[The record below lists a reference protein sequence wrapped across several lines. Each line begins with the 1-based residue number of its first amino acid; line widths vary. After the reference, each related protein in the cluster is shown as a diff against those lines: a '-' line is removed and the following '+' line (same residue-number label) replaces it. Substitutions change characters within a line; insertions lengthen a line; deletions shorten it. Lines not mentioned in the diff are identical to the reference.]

1 MVRPLTRI
9 KFMEKQEKL
18 LKPAQFTEQ
27 KLITAIVN
35 GDWKTG
41 GKLPPERELSD
52 LLGVTRPTL
61 REVLQRLSRDGWI
74 TIKHGRPTIV
84 NDYKNNGGL
93 GVLKSLINY
102 EGLTSAT
109 LIHDW
114 LEFRV
119 LVMPTLALKA
129 IKSNADEI
137 LDMLNNAPDISVDSR
152 VFSIFDWDLQ
162 MLMIKKSNNSIAIML
177 YNDLT
182 EIYHKKGEMFFADK
196 QIKSKSI
203 DYYKKLKEAIEK
215 NSKDIVSIIEQT
227 MQNSLE
233 IWERVN
239 HYNT

>member
-119 LVMPTLALKA
+119 LVMPILALKA
-129 IKSNADEI
+129 IKSNSF
-137 LDMLNNAPDISVDSR
+137 LSR
-152 VFSIFDWDLQ
+152 R
-162 MLMIKKSNNSIAIML
+162 
-177 YNDLT
+177 
-182 EIYHKKGEMFFADK
+182 KG
-196 QIKSKSI
+196 
-203 DYYKKLKEAIEK
+203 
-215 NSKDIVSIIEQT
+215 
-227 MQNSLE
+227 
-233 IWERVN
+233 
-239 HYNT
+239 